1 MLNENLLKG
10 DFNCNSVDF
19 YMEERILLSLL
30 LDIYGVLLT
39 DKQND
44 ILDLYYNDDLSLQE
58 ISELTNTSRQAV
70 YDIIKRCNKLL
81 LDYEDKLKLFEKNKI
96 YNNKKQ
102 KISNKIQDIINVEK
116 NEKNKEN
123 LISIKKELDNL

>member
-1 MLNENLLKG
+1 MLNVNLLKG
-10 DFNCNSVDF
+10 DFNCSSVDL

-39 DKQND
+39 EKQND
-44 ILDLYYNDDLSLQE
+44 IMDLYYNDDLSLQE

-81 LDYEDKLKLFEKNKI
+81 ADYEDKLKLYEKNNI
-96 YNNKKQ
+96 CNNQKQ
-102 KISNKIQDIINVEK
+102 KILNEIDSIINMEE
-116 NEKNKEN
+116 NEKNLVN
-123 LISIKKELDNL
+123 LFLLKKEIDNL